1 MAKLVKK
8 INSNRL
14 NGYFSIEFVR
24 PPVLHIIQYMVRLHP
39 SPTAAP
45 QLIIPEK
52 TVVLPEYQELRLG
65 GDELQ
70 AHSRVSDKNR
80 LNLSHSS
87 FTLPRSQS
95 TFIVKNDCSWALGH
109 GTLFAEDG
117 TKHVVFHNHKKRGS
131 GV

>member
-8 INSNRL
+8 INSNSL

-70 AHSRVSDKNR
+70 AHSRVFRQEQTECFS
-80 LNLSHSS
+80 LVLY
-87 FTLPRSQS
+87 
-95 TFIVKNDCSWALGH
+95 
-109 GTLFAEDG
+109 FATESVNI
-117 TKHVVFHNHKKRGS
+117 HC
-131 GV
+131 